1 MRSGSDSTHIISSIF
16 DDSNLNEYHVEYQ
29 WAPGIEIIAVRV
41 TKPRIPDTIRSNFEQ
56 IEAEKAKLQVAI
68 ETQKVAKMNAET
80 RKVEASIKAMQDLEV
95 AEIEFRKQVKEVE
108 TQQTMQRIQNEV
120 LIEQQ
125 KAMADSEAYRKG
137 KEAESNAMLFTPE
150 FLKYEEIKGVN
161 SISKVYFGEKVP
173 TYLADVA
180 GGSRVLIPDVKS
192 ASK

>member
-1 MRSGSDSTHIISSIF
+1 
-16 DDSNLNEYHVEYQ
+16 LNEYHVEYQ

>member
-1 MRSGSDSTHIISSIF
+1 M
-16 DDSNLNEYHVEYQ
+16 
-29 WAPGIEIIAVRV
+29 RV

-56 IEAEKAKLQVAI
+56 IESEKAKLQVAI

-108 TQQTMQRIQNEV
+108 THQTMQRIQNEV
-120 LIEQQ
+120 LLEQQ
-125 KAMADSEAYRKG
+125 KAMADAEAYRKS

-150 FLKYEEIKGVN
+150 FLKYEEIKGVS

-173 TYLADVA
+173 TYLADAA
-180 GGSRVLIPDVKS
+180 GGTRVLIPEAKS
-192 ASK
+192 AK